1 MMKFSLFAIM
11 LFVASV
17 FSYNEDDYSDHAQ
30 LSYLTCLETY
40 KWNFLKYDPFTNAI
54 NTLLTDTSRTSAEI
68 IGDVK
73 KLVNAVISGL
83 TTTPPECTSK

>member
-1 MMKFSLFAIM
+1 MMKFTLFAIM

-17 FSYNEDDYSDHAQ
+17 FSYNEDDYSD

>member
-1 MMKFSLFAIM
+1 MMKFTLFAIM

-17 FSYNEDDYSDHAQ
+17 FSYNEDDYSD

-83 TTTPPECTSK
+83 TTTPPECTQ